1 MKTLWP
7 ARLPA
12 QRRCVQALEQAAA
25 GALLAAAMVLAP
37 TALAQQPGA
46 LGSGSIYTCI
56 DSQGRKLT
64 SDRPI
69 GACIDRE
76 QRELGPSGT
85 TVRRVLGPTLT
96 DHERAAQEAQ
106 RRQAQEERSRV
117 QEERRRDRVML
128 ARYPDAATHNVERTA
143 AVALLDEVSTA
154 AAQRIIE
161 LRQQRKGLD
170 QELEFYS
177 GNPAKA
183 PLKLRRQLAE
193 NDEGVLEQQ
202 RFLVSQ
208 EQEKRRV
215 HQRFDAELA
224 QLQKLWSQ
232 QRELANSS
240 DGRDLRVLQ
249 EASLEAGSYQFEWD
263 TTALAPGMY
272 YVTLLVDGQPVVKKA
287 VKVDR

>member
-1 MKTLWP
+1 MKTPWP

-12 QRRCVQALEQAAA
+12 QGRCVQALEQAAA
-25 GALLAAAMVLAP
+25 GALLAAAMLVAP
-37 TALAQQPGA
+37 NALAQQPGA

-69 GACIDRE
+69 PACIDRE

-96 DHERAAQEAQ
+96 DHERTAQEAQ

-240 DGRDLRVLQ
+240 DGAAV
-249 EASLEAGSYQFEWD
+249 
-263 TTALAPGMY
+263 AP
-272 YVTLLVDGQPVVKKA
+272 
-287 VKVDR
+287 R

>member
-143 AVALLDEVSTA
+143 ALALLDEVSQA

-161 LRQQRKGLD
+161 LRQQRKALD

-240 DGRDLRVLQ
+240 DGAAV
-249 EASLEAGSYQFEWD
+249 
-263 TTALAPGMY
+263 AP
-272 YVTLLVDGQPVVKKA
+272 
-287 VKVDR
+287 R

>member
-85 TVRRVLGPTLT
+85 TVHRVLGPTLT

-240 DGRDLRVLQ
+240 DGAAV
-249 EASLEAGSYQFEWD
+249 
-263 TTALAPGMY
+263 AP
-272 YVTLLVDGQPVVKKA
+272 
-287 VKVDR
+287 R

>member
-1 MKTLWP
+1 MACLGWG
-7 ARLPA
+7 AGAWA
-12 QRRCVQALEQAAA
+12 QSGASAA
-25 GALLAAAMVLAP
+25 GA
-37 TALAQQPGA
+37 
-46 LGSGSIYTCI
+46 SSIYTCI
-56 DSQGRKLT
+56 DKNGRKLT

-69 GACIDRE
+69 AECIDRE
-76 QRELGPSGT
+76 QRELSPSG
-85 TVRRVLGPTLT
+85 TVRRVVGPTLT

-240 DGRDLRVLQ
+240 DGAAV
-249 EASLEAGSYQFEWD
+249 
-263 TTALAPGMY
+263 AP
-272 YVTLLVDGQPVVKKA
+272 
-287 VKVDR
+287 R